1 MSRLRYVTVRSIQ
14 TLFLLWLVLTFLFFF
29 FRMMPGSFVDI
40 MLFGGANQ
48 ETIQAFEAKWGL
60 DDPLYIQYWHYLVNF
75 LNLDMGT
82 SLQFR
87 TPVVEFV
94 QMKIFNTL
102 ILAAPGIT
110 VGYIIAS
117 VLGTVMGNVRG
128 SRFERYGIIT
138 LITIGSFPGFFIGI
152 ILILIFAVWLNIFP
166 TSGMLSAEVSAQY
179 ADAAWWRPYLTKDFA
194 LHYALPF
201 TAVVLRFLYA
211 PTMVMRT
218 SVVEVMGQD
227 FNYYNRVTGLPYVNR
242 MRHLA
247 RHSILPVITLYP
259 VSMTRAISGLVLLEI
274 VFNWP
279 GIGYALVQAVLS
291 RDFPVVQFVFFV
303 TAAVVIIAN
312 FGVDI
317 VYGFIDPR
325 ISVGED

>member
-1 MSRLRYVTVRSIQ
+1 MSRVRYIGVRTVQ
-14 TLFLLWLVLTFLFFF
+14 TIFLLWLVLTFLFFF

-48 ETIQAFEAKWGL
+48 ETIEAFKTKWGL
-60 DDPLYIQYWHYLVNF
+60 NDPLYIQYWRYFINF
-75 LNLDMGT
+75 LQLDMGT

-94 QMKIFNTL
+94 RVKIFNTL
-102 ILAAPGIT
+102 ILAGPGIT
-110 VGYIIAS
+110 VGYVLGS
-117 VLGTVMGNVRG
+117 VLGTVMGNRRG
-128 SRFERYGIIT
+128 SKLERYGIIS
-138 LITIGSFPGFFIGI
+138 LITVGSFPGFFIGI
-152 ILILIFAVWLNIFP
+152 ILILIFSVWLNIFP
-166 TSGMLSAEVSAQY
+166 TSGMVSAEVSAQY

-194 LHYALPF
+194 MHYVLPF
-201 TAVVLRFLYA
+201 SAVVLRFLYS

-227 FNYYNRVTGLPYVNR
+227 FNYYNRVTGLPYVKRLN
-242 MRHLA
+242 HLA

-303 TAAVVIIAN
+303 TAAVVIISN
-312 FGVDI
+312 FAVDI
-317 VYGFIDPR
+317 IYGFIDPR

>member
-1 MSRLRYVTVRSIQ
+1 MSRARYISVRTLQ
-14 TLFLLWLVLTFLFFF
+14 TIFLLWLVLTFLFFF
-29 FRMMPGSFVDI
+29 FRLMPGSFVDI
-40 MLFGGANQ
+40 MMFGGANQ
-48 ETIQAFEAKWGL
+48 ETIQAFKAKWGL
-60 DDPLYIQYWHYLVNF
+60 NDPLYIQYWHYLINF

-94 QMKIFNTL
+94 QMKILNTL

-110 VGYIIAS
+110 VGYILGS
-117 VLGTVMGNVRG
+117 VIGTVIGNKRG
-128 SRFERYGIIT
+128 SRLERYGIIT

-179 ADAAWWRPYLTKDFA
+179 AGAPWWRPYFTKDFA

-201 TAVVLRFLYA
+201 TVVVLRFLYA

-227 FNYYNRVTGLPYVNR
+227 FNYYSRVTGLPYVKR

-247 RHSILPVITLYP
+247 EHSILPVITLYP
-259 VSMTRAISGLVLLEI
+259 VSMTRAISGLVLIEI

-303 TAAVVIIAN
+303 TAAIVIIAN

-317 VYGFIDPR
+317 IYGFIDPR